1 MSRSRSIW
9 ISNLHGTDGRLVG
22 SYVYFLCCAG
32 ESRDTAYIK
41 IGVSDKPTQRL
52 LALVN
57 NCALRPLTF
66 GVCNVRSKFLAF
78 KIETELHHAL
88 QAWRQ
93 QGEWFKFAM
102 TDKPYFSET
111 RESILKAYRSSAWP
125 MMVSVTGVMP
135 VVKSARRRS
144 LLACRLIKRR
154 GDAYHDFV
162 KAGGE
167 KA

>member
-9 ISNLHGTDGRLVG
+9 ISNLHGSDGRLAG

-32 ESRDTAYIK
+32 DSKGIVYIK
-41 IGVSDKPTQRL
+41 IGVSDRPTQRL

-78 KIETELHHAL
+78 KIETQLHQELS
-88 QAWRQ
+88 AWRE

-102 TDKPYFSET
+102 HDKPYFAET
-111 RESILKAYRSSAWP
+111 REAILRTYRSSAWP
-125 MMVSVTGVMP
+125 MTVSVTGVTP
-135 VVKSARRRS
+135 VVKNARRRS
-144 LLACRLIKRR
+144 LVMCRLIKRR